1 MKENFLKQIHM
12 EWLIEGH
19 LTEKEAIDMVIIT
32 EKSMP
37 EPEFD
42 KVDLNKI

>member
-37 EPEFD
+37 EPETD

>member
-1 MKENFLKQIHM
+1 MKENFLHKIHM

-19 LTEKEAIDMVIIT
+19 LTKEEALEMVLIT

-37 EPEFD
+37 DFD
-42 KVDLNKI
+42 KVDLRDIK